1 MATASEDYRE
11 RLERTRDALEA
22 RMESAADRDFAPLVA
37 RYQSV
42 LLELATLPNPNAEA
56 DSVESAQAAIADRL
70 RLVQ

>member
-22 RMESAADRDFAPLVA
+22 RMEGASDRDFAPLVA

-42 LLELATLPNPNAEA
+42 LTELATLPNPNAEA
-56 DSVESAQAAIADRL
+56 DTVESAQAAIADRL
-70 RLVQ
+70 RPVQ